1 MLDIATHDVRRIDR
15 LVTEISEASRID
27 AELSRAT
34 FETVDLASLVTNIIG
49 SRENRSENEGR
60 HVLFDAEPGRY
71 RVHGEPSRL
80 ERVIS
85 NLLDNSVS
93 FSPPDGA
100 ITIDLAR
107 ADNWITLSVCDEGPG
122 IPEARREQVFQRFH
136 SHRPQAEDFGNHSGL
151 GLAIARSIAEAH
163 DGTLM
168 AESRPD
174 GKNGACLV
182 LNLPALREG

>member
-1 MLDIATHDVRRIDR
+1 MPNCRAPH
-15 LVTEISEASRID
+15 SR
-27 AELSRAT
+27 
-34 FETVDLASLVTNIIG
+34 
-49 SRENRSENEGR
+49 RSENEGR
-60 HVLFDAEPGRY
+60 HVLFDAEPGRF

-93 FSPPDGA
+93 LSPPDGA

-163 DGTLM
+163 DGTLL
-168 AESRPD
+168 ATSRMD
-174 GKNGACLV
+174 GQSGACLE
-182 LNLPALREG
+182 LGLPKKR